1 MPLGVTTRD
10 IKRSALQTI
19 HHPPKPSDKVKVSHS
34 FQKEKAKMVR
44 ELIPFLTY
52 LYKKHMNARISE
64 GTDLEM
70 LKLINKAMR
79 MMPGSPKQKKVI
91 QQLNKLR
98 TKNGLDP
105 LKEDIKI
112 PISVGDTVLGGKFK
126 NKRIVVKSIGK
137 NEKGDITING
147 KPLLKYRLLDETTKR
162 DYKKEYEKYGKSEKA
177 KKYRAELNKYNRQRG
192 TYGNGDGKDASHK
205 GGKIVGFEDQSKNR
219 GRREKSRLKKESSIN
234 EFGGV
239 RFDLVGYD
247 KNDKP
252 VLKTIKRSSDSFM
265 KDVAKYG
272 SEKLFKS
279 GKGVE
284 YVKIYHDKNHLMT
297 VKDSG
302 RKVVKEKGWSKLPIN
317 EIPMGDLQKIDQFAD
332 KKLNPVDIVITDK
345 HFFDRLNDPRN
356 GKEISQAELIGF
368 FKRLS
373 KKKKEFVNFLNK
385 YNSVVAVDDRTNINI
400 PFMKQANKAIA
411 KTVMRKKDFKSPDQK
426 LDI

>member
-1 MPLGVTTRD
+1 MPLGVTTKQ
-10 IKRSALQTI
+10 IKRSAIQTI
-19 HHPPKPSDKVKVSHS
+19 HHPPKPTDKVTVSRE

-52 LYKKHMNARISE
+52 LYKKHMKAQIQE
-64 GTDLEM
+64 DMAVLEF
-70 LKLINKAMR
+70 N
-79 MMPGSPKQKKVI
+79 
-91 QQLNKLR
+91 
-98 TKNGLDP
+98 
-105 LKEDIKI
+105 EDIKI

-137 NEKGDITING
+137 NKKGDITING
-147 KPLLKYRLLDETTKR
+147 KPLLKYRTLDEAAKR

-177 KKYRAELNKYNRQRG
+177 KKYRAQLNKYNRDKG

-239 RFDLVGYD
+239 RFDLVGFD
-247 KNDKP
+247 SNDKP

-317 EIPMGDLQKIDQFAD
+317 EIPMGDLQKIDTFAD
-332 KKLNPVDIVITDK
+332 KKLNPVDVVITDK

-356 GKEISQAELIGF
+356 GKEISSAELIGF

-373 KKKKEFVNFLNK
+373 KKKKEFVDFLNK

-400 PFMKQANKAIA
+400 PFMKRANKAIA
-411 KTVMRKKDFKSPDQK
+411 KTVMRKKDFKTPDQK